1 MYASR
6 IVVISKEE
14 KRNILQQMFSR
25 RITTAI
31 ATRSRQYGLRTQSH
45 PYSAAVT
52 IQQDEPLIS
61 DLAASYIN
69 LEEKYGAHNYHPL
82 PVVLSK
88 GEGMYVF
95 LSNAY
100 NAYDV
105 HIFSCIYV
113 SKRSL
118 YITSYSSNK

>member
-1 MYASR
+1 MKRSC
-6 IVVISKEE
+6 KEE

-95 LSNAY
+95 LSSPLRIIHMY
-100 NAYDV
+100 HV
-105 HIFSCIYV
+105 HIFSCIML
-113 SKRSL
+113 KDL
-118 YITSYSSNK
+118 YLNILFFNK

>member
-1 MYASR
+1 
-6 IVVISKEE
+6 
-14 KRNILQQMFSR
+14 MFSR
-25 RITTAI
+25 RISTAI
-31 ATRSRQYGLRTQSH
+31 TTRSRQYGLKTQSH
-45 PYSAAVT
+45 SFSAPVT
-52 IQQDEPLIS
+52 QQDEPPPIS

-95 LSNAY
+95 LSIAY
-100 NAYDV
+100 YTYHV
-105 HIFSCIYV
+105 HIFSLYHV

-118 YITSYSSNK
+118 SITSYSSNK